1 MRYITEINMSERKLT
16 RHEARELAFKILFAK
31 DFDAQADAK
40 EFYRSFIENTEE
52 KTNDYVEATVVGVSE
67 KLGGIDALVESS
79 SNNWK
84 LSRMSTAT
92 RTVLRLSVYEL
103 TETETPPK
111 VVINEAVEIIKLYD
125 EDSAPSF
132 VNGILNNIARERGL
146 IA

>member
-1 MRYITEINMSERKLT
+1 MEINMSERKLT

-31 DFDAQADAK
+31 DFDLEADAK
-40 EFYRSFIENTEE
+40 DFYGAFIENTEE
-52 KTNDYVEATVVGVSE
+52 KTNDYVEATVIGVSE
-67 KLGGIDALVESS
+67 KLGEIDALVESS
-79 SNNWK
+79 STNWK
-84 LSRMSTAT
+84 VSRMSTAT
-92 RTVLRLSVYEL
+92 RTVLRLAVYEL

-132 VNGILNNIARERGL
+132 VNGILNRIARERGL